1 MAEQRRPGATP
12 PGFEPPEYQTDT
24 SGNAPREGSTP
35 AGNVLSSPPRP
46 RVPAGSVPTAPGA
59 SSRPPAQGAP
69 ERRPVGPSPFLERRP
84 ASPEQR
90 RMAQLPTEQLPPV
103 AADRRSG
110 PPVPSMDLAAV
121 PMERRSAPPVPGMD
135 MPSGVVEPQRRAA
148 PPVPSIDM
156 PPVPMERRLA
166 PPVPS
171 TELPPVPSERRSAS
185 APAMASE
192 RRPTGSTQSRRAVP
206 AAEGAGATGPRFWPT
221 QPRSLADTGLTGSMV
236 EELILKA
243 IFYAGEMRGMDIANR
258 LKLPTSIVDDILE
271 GLRRQKYIDIRGGG
285 GSGVGKSTMIY
296 QLTTFATD
304 VLRQILDR
312 NRYNGP
318 APVSLQEW
326 VDAVRKQ
333 TVRGNRIT
341 RQRMEDKF
349 GDLIIR
355 DYIFDGIG
363 PAMNSGRAIFFY
375 GPPGNGKTAICQG
388 MVNCFDG
395 EIFIPHAIL
404 IDDFIVRI
412 FDANIHKPVEEE
424 PGSQTY
430 DRRWV
435 RCRRPLVVVGGE
447 LTLEMLDLVYSP
459 EVKYYEAPFQMK
471 AINGMLLIDDFGRQK
486 VSPKDLL
493 NRWIVPLESDI
504 DMLTLHTGK
513 KVQVPFDVFAAF
525 STNLDPSALVDDAFL
540 RRVRYKLEVQP
551 PDEDLFHQ
559 IFEVMCQ
566 KRGVPYDSEMVQ
578 YLIDTHYKPV
588 GRRFA
593 ACQPRDLLDQMIDM
607 AYYRGMAP
615 QLDADLIDSAVKS
628 YFVRFDKDGP
638 AR

>member
-1 MAEQRRPGATP
+1 MAEQRRPGANPPPFESPEFETDSGRTVTPREIPITP
-12 PGFEPPEYQTDT
+12 P
-24 SGNAPREGSTP
+24 A
-35 AGNVLSSPPRP
+35 NVLSAPPRP
-46 RVPAGSVPTAPGA
+46 RVPPGQAPGGPA
-59 SSRPPAQGAP
+59 RPPASP
-69 ERRPVGPSPFLERRP
+69 ERRPIGPSPFLERRAP
-84 ASPEQR
+84 SPPSPEAR
-90 RMAQLPTEQLPPV
+90 RVISNLPTEQLPPV
-103 AADRRSG
+103 PGELRRSG
-110 PPVPSMDLAAV
+110 S
-121 PMERRSAPPVPGMD
+121 PVPGMD
-135 MPSGVVEPQRRAA
+135 LASVPLEKRTA
-148 PPVPSIDM
+148 PPVPTLDLPSVIVDQ
-156 PPVPMERRLA
+156 RRTA
-166 PPVPS
+166 PPVPTS
-171 TELPPVPSERRSAS
+171 ELPPVSVEP
-185 APAMASE
+185 
-192 RRPTGSTQSRRAVP
+192 RRPTSGVPVAERRMTGTMRRAAVGEGGGAAGST
-206 AAEGAGATGPRFWPT
+206 GFWPP
-221 QPRSLADTGLTGSMV
+221 QPRTLADTGLTATMV
-236 EELILKA
+236 EELVLKA
-243 IFYAGEMRGMDIANR
+243 IFFAGEMRGMDIANR
-258 LKLPTSIVDDILE
+258 LKLPSAIIDEVVE

-326 VDAVRKQ
+326 IEVVKKQ

-404 IDDFIVRI
+404 IDDFVVRI
-412 FDANIHKPVEEE
+412 YDSILHKPIEDDEGTQ
-424 PGSQTY
+424 PY

-471 AINGMLLIDDFGRQK
+471 ATNGMLLIDDFGRQK

-493 NRWIVPLESDI
+493 NRWIVPLESDV

-525 STNLDPSALVDDAFL
+525 STNLEPSDLVDDAFL

-559 IFEVMCQ
+559 IFEVMCR
-566 KRGVPYDSEMVQ
+566 KRGVAYDADMVQ
-578 YLIDTHYKPV
+578 YLIDTHYKPM

-593 ACQPRDLLDQMIDM
+593 ACQPRDLLDQVIDM
-607 AYYRGMAP
+607 AHYRGMPP
-615 QLDADLIDSAVKS
+615 QLEQDLIDSAVRS
-628 YFVRFDKDGP
+628 YFVRFDKES
-638 AR
+638 R

>member
-1 MAEQRRPGATP
+1 MAEQRRPGASP
-12 PGFEPPEYQTDT
+12 PGFDPPEYQTE
-24 SGNAPREGSTP
+24 SHPISPREGSS
-35 AGNVLSSPPRP
+35 GNVLAAPPRP
-46 RVPAGSVPTAPGA
+46 RVPPGA
-59 SSRPPAQGAP
+59 APAQGTPARPPAQQGAP
-69 ERRPVGPSPFLERRP
+69 EQRRPTGPSPFLERRP
-84 ASPEQR
+84 AAPEQR
-90 RMAQLPTEQLPPV
+90 RVAQAPTEQLPPV
-103 AADRRSG
+103 GRAA
-110 PPVPSMDLAAV
+110 PPVSSSEVTPL
-121 PMERRSAPPVPGMD
+121 PGELQRRSAPAVPSID
-135 MPSGVVEPQRRAA
+135 MASVPMERRAA
-148 PPVPSIDM
+148 PPVPTM
-156 PPVPMERRLA
+156 
-166 PPVPS
+166 
-171 TELPPVPSERRSAS
+171 ELPTDRRSA
-185 APAMASE
+185 APGGAAPE
-192 RRPTGSTQSRRAVP
+192 RRTGATGLRRAVAP
-206 AAEGAGATGPRFWPT
+206 AASDAGAGAAGGAWRFWPG
-221 QPRSLADTGLTGSMV
+221 QPRSLEDTGLNATMI

-258 LKLPTSIVDDILE
+258 LKLPTSVIEESLE

-318 APVSLQEW
+318 APIPIQEW
-326 VDAVRKQ
+326 VEAVKKQ
-333 TVRGNRIT
+333 SIRGNRIT

-388 MVNCFDG
+388 MVNCFEG

-412 FDANIHKPVEEE
+412 FDNILHKPVEEE
-424 PGSQTY
+424 QGNPSY

-471 AINGMLLIDDFGRQK
+471 ATNGMLLVDDFGRQK

-493 NRWIVPLESDI
+493 NRWIVPLESDV

-513 KVQVPFDVFAAF
+513 KVQVPFDVFSAF
-525 STNLDPSALVDDAFL
+525 STNLDPSELVDDAFL

-551 PDEDLFHQ
+551 PDEELFHQ
-559 IFEVMCQ
+559 IFDVMCQ

-578 YLIDTHYKPV
+578 YLIDKHYKPV

-607 AYYRGMAP
+607 SRYQGLEP
-615 QLDADLIDSAVKS
+615 QLDQDLIDSAVRS
-628 YFVRFDKDGP
+628 YFVRFDKG
-638 AR
+638 R